1 MGIRHN
7 SQRISGAW
15 FSYQASSFCIDT
27 NQMNNNINQKTNTMK
42 SFYKQPVTAVAEWK
56 MENQLLA
63 GSPAGPA
70 GAPGVNASREGYGT
84 GSSEIWD

>member
-1 MGIRHN
+1 
-7 SQRISGAW
+7 
-15 FSYQASSFCIDT
+15 
-27 NQMNNNINQKTNTMK
+27 MNNNINQKTNTMK

-70 GAPGVNASREGYGT
+70 GAPGVNASREG
-84 GSSEIWD
+84 